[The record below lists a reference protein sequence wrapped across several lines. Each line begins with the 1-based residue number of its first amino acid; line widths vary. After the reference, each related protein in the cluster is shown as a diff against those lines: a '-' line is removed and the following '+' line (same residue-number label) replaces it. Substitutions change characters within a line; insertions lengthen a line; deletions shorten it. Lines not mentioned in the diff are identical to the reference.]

1 MSVRSANA
9 FNQTGNQVSVMLPF
23 LPIDQE
29 DPVEQ
34 LRAVHRR
41 LATAK
46 TSGQRQAGSVLM
58 SAANYIPFMVTAWT
72 VRVLARLPQRGVVT
86 LATNVP
92 GPRQPLRIMGRNVV
106 HLLPIPPIALQ
117 LRTGIAMLSYA
128 NELAFGS
135 TADFDAVPDV
145 EELSRGIER
154 GPARL
159 VAISDD
165 RLGSN
170 ATA

>member
-1 MSVRSANA
+1 M
-9 FNQTGNQVSVMLPF
+9 PF

-29 DPVEQ
+29 NPVEQ

-41 LATAK
+41 LSRAK
-46 TSGQRQAGSVLM
+46 TSGQRHAGSVLL
-58 SAANYIPFMVTAWT
+58 SAGNYIPFMVSAWT
-72 VRVLARLPQRGVVT
+72 VRMLARLPQRGVVT
-86 LATNVP
+86 LAGDKWP

-106 HLLPIPPIALQ
+106 HLLPIPPIALR

-128 NELAFGS
+128 NELAFGI

-154 GPARL
+154 GLARL
-159 VAISDD
+159 VAISDE

>member
-1 MSVRSANA
+1 
-9 FNQTGNQVSVMLPF
+9 
-23 LPIDQE
+23 
-29 DPVEQ
+29 
-34 LRAVHRR
+34 
-41 LATAK
+41 
-46 TSGQRQAGSVLM
+46 
-58 SAANYIPFMVTAWT
+58 
-72 VRVLARLPQRGVVT
+72 
-86 LATNVP
+86 
-92 GPRQPLRIMGRNVV
+92 MGRNVV

-128 NELAFGS
+128 NELAFGI

-159 VAISDD
+159 VAISDE
-165 RLGSN
+165 RLGSS

>member
-1 MSVRSANA
+1 MAPTTPPVNGRAPWTNDPIRSA
-9 FNQTGNQVSVMLPF
+9 
-23 LPIDQE
+23 
-29 DPVEQ
+29 
-34 LRAVHRR
+34 
-41 LATAK
+41 
-46 TSGQRQAGSVLM
+46 
-58 SAANYIPFMVTAWT
+58 
-72 VRVLARLPQRGVVT
+72 
-86 LATNVP
+86 

-106 HLLPIPPIALQ
+106 HLLPIPPIALR

-128 NELAFGS
+128 NELAFGI

-154 GPARL
+154 GLVRL
-159 VAISDD
+159 VAISDE